1 MSVRIDN
8 QARYDQI
15 LKPRNQFSEFCE
27 ETTLNGWYYLAKRS
41 VGKVGRSYW
50 LLEVVCSLV
59 LSGWFIYGATNQF
72 MEASV
77 IITVDSVTASLDK
90 VLFPSLVV
98 CNQNQVSSQQEWNY
112 KPCNNVW
119 SSSKGIENNNSF
131 NTTWDSILK
140 SYHWSSM
147 KSQSWKIMS
156 YGTGPIPTWEACM
169 GLVP

>member
-50 LLEVVCSLV
+50 LLVVVCSLV

-98 CNQNQVSSQQEWNY
+98 CNQNQVSGQQEWNY

-140 SYHWSSM
+140 SYN
-147 KSQSWKIMS
+147 
-156 YGTGPIPTWEACM
+156 
-169 GLVP
+169 